1 MIKKSNCY
9 CKLLVTQFL
18 QAIEERVWFVY
29 PRIYLMEVD
38 TVHNAVFIPH
48 ELGLRNV
55 YVVWL
60 YTEIIFIK
68 TSEKLFKVQ

>member
-1 MIKKSNCY
+1 MIKKSNSD

-18 QAIEERVWFVY
+18 QTIEERVWFVN
-29 PRIYLMEVD
+29 PRIYLMEVG

-48 ELGLRNV
+48 GLGLRNL

-60 YTEIIFIK
+60 YTKIIFIK
-68 TSEKLFKVQ
+68 T